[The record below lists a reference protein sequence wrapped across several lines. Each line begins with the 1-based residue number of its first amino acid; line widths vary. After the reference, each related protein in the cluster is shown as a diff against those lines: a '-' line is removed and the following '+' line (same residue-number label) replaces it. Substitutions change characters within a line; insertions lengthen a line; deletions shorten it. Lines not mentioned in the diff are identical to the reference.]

1 MDVLW
6 LVQVQ
11 WRVGEVRGRQSP
23 GKHTGATQRGPSGDN
38 EVDVDNYKTEVS
50 VKRTVVLRGTQHGSN
65 RDLSPWQSLW
75 SAWSKQTKVSF
86 NFVFL

>member
-1 MDVLW
+1 M
-6 LVQVQ
+6 
-11 WRVGEVRGRQSP
+11 RGRQSP

-65 RDLSPWQSLW
+65 RDLSP
-75 SAWSKQTKVSF
+75 
-86 NFVFL
+86 

>member
-23 GKHTGATQRGPSGDN
+23 GKHTGATQRAPSGDN

-50 VKRTVVLRGTQHGSN
+50 VKKDCGAQGNT
-65 RDLSPWQSLW
+65 
-75 SAWSKQTKVSF
+75 AW
-86 NFVFL
+86 